1 MGKGESNKKKIEKE
15 IVRVMVRS
23 INKEANEDNFLYY
36 RGFINGCKFSKII
49 DVAEGV
55 ELNDY
60 LMELFIE
67 NRKKLE
73 GSKK

>member
-1 MGKGESNKKKIEKE
+1 MDKEESNKQKIEKE
-15 IVRVMVRS
+15 IVRVMGKS

-36 RGFINGCKFSKII
+36 RGFVNGCKFSKII
-49 DVAEGV
+49 DAAEGV
-55 ELNDY
+55 ELNAY
-60 LMELFIE
+60 LIVLFTE